1 MDTDQ
6 ERGSDSTPME
16 QRLGRITVS
25 VFYTQND
32 GQYLLWDTGATV
44 RAIWLCDA
52 TKNSWSDGTSDRYD
66 VATDDRDLTVTSS

>member
-52 TKNSWSDGTSDRYD
+52 TKIAEVMERLISMMWQQMIET
-66 VATDDRDLTVTSS
+66 

>member
-32 GQYLLWDTGATV
+32 GQYLL
-44 RAIWLCDA
+44 
-52 TKNSWSDGTSDRYD
+52 
-66 VATDDRDLTVTSS
+66 